1 MNKINIA
8 IDGFSSCGKST
19 LAKSL
24 AGRLHYLYVDSGAMY
39 RAVTLYFLQN
49 KIDYLNPQAVD
60 VALDEISIYFERNA
74 GLSSCITYLNG
85 KNVEQQIRAMEV
97 SEFVSTIS
105 SIADVRASMVAQQQA
120 MARKKGIVMD
130 GRDIGSVVIPDAELK
145 IFMTAK
151 PEVRA
156 RRRFLELQAKNIS
169 VSYDEILK
177 NLDYRDKTDSNRINS
192 PLIKADDAL
201 LLDNSLLSEEE
212 QLSWALD
219 KAHRI
224 LNKI

>member
-39 RAVTLYFLQN
+39 RAVSLYFLQN
-49 KIDYLNPQAVD
+49 KIDYSNQEAVD
-60 VALDEISIYFERNA
+60 AALDDISIYFERNA

-85 KNVEQQIRAMEV
+85 ENVEKQIRAMDV
-97 SEFVSTIS
+97 SEFVSTVS
-105 SIADVRASMVAQQQA
+105 AIADVRASMVAQQQA

-156 RRRFLELQAKNIS
+156 RRRYLELQAKNIP
-169 VSYDEILK
+169 VSYEEVLQ
-177 NLDYRDKTDSNRINS
+177 NLNHRDTTDSNRSNS
-192 PLIKADDAL
+192 PLIKAADAL
-201 LLDNSLLSEEE
+201 VLDNSSLSEEE

-219 KAHRI
+219 KAYRI